1 MKLLWKIFGAK
12 KKPLEHLKEE
22 IEVI

>member
-12 KKPLEHLKEE
+12 KRPLEHLKEE